1 MPLPKRKYNESHSKF
16 MNRCVN
22 DETMKKEYKS
32 KAKEKYA
39 ECYHLLKLRI

>member
-16 MNRCVN
+16 MSRCVN

-32 KAKEKYA
+32 KSQRIAICYKKSEEK
-39 ECYHLLKLRI
+39 